1 LRRDRVVKVAGE
13 LHEQLDGQA
22 RLGLFIFDVKDQLP
36 TRAAAGYFFTQG
48 DPRDAVLSAQRT
60 RCVKCVGEKGDTA
73 VAKGSGVCGERDVDP
88 VAGDPAVVHQVCSA
102 ARISISLTATLRSRV
117 TM

>member
-1 LRRDRVVKVAGE
+1 
-13 LHEQLDGQA
+13 
-22 RLGLFIFDVKDQLP
+22 
-36 TRAAAGYFFTQG
+36 
-48 DPRDAVLSAQRT
+48 
-60 RCVKCVGEKGDTA
+60 
-73 VAKGSGVCGERDVDP
+73 VCGERDVDP